1 MRKVQTVK
9 PIVLGTAAVVGL
21 FVSAALISNLP
32 VRGFA
37 NDGNLDDPQSQSEIQ
52 QGFAI
57 SPVRLNL
64 DGKNPALVGLGSYI
78 VNAQGGCN
86 DCHTCPSY
94 TPGHNP
100 YAPPVGNSGD
110 GQFNSATYLAGGVP
124 FGPDPLSPGKPL
136 LSANLT
142 PVAGKPEGL
151 TLAQF
156 KIAIRTGHD
165 PLKMDPLF
173 VMPWPIYRFMTDR
186 DLNAVYEFL
195 SAIPHE
201 DMPVPGPT
209 TCTGAGQ

>member
-21 FVSAALISNLP
+21 FVSATLISNLP

-37 NDGNLDDPQSQSEIQ
+37 NDGNPGDLHGQSEIQ

-78 VNAQGGCN
+78 VNAQGACN

-94 TPGHNP
+94 ASGHNP
-100 YAPPVGNSGD
+100 YTGGN
-110 GQFNSATYLAGGVP
+110 GQIDSLHYLAGGVP
-124 FGPDPLSPGKPL
+124 FGPGLV
-136 LSANLT
+136 SANLT
-142 PVAGKPEGL
+142 PDAAGKPEGL

-165 PLKMDPLF
+165 PRTPPGDILQ

-186 DLNAVYEFL
+186 DLDAVYEYL
-195 SAIPHE
+195 SAIPHAE
-201 DMPVPGPT
+201 PGSCSGPGET
-209 TCTGAGQ
+209 PPS